1 MTSDEILRTAKSV
14 LDTEIDSLKL
24 VMDNLDKS
32 IADVVHKIKLA
43 NKLVVSGVGKSGIIG
58 RKIAG
63 TFASIGVPSFFMHPD
78 DALHGDLG
86 MVGKGDVCLL
96 LSKSGS
102 TQELVE
108 MLPYLKNRGAII
120 VAITGNMQSY
130 LALNAE
136 YTINS
141 YVEQEGCP
149 LNTAPMASALVALAI
164 GDALAACFMKLT
176 NLTIEQFSR
185 QHPLGQIG
193 RNLTLTV
200 EDIMHKGLNLPLVK
214 IGSSFKEAVIEI
226 TDKGLG
232 CVCIV
237 SKNEQLEGIITD
249 GDVRR
254 VLQQTDRLNDIKAE
268 DIMTK
273 KPISVHKSLLLGE
286 ALALMEN
293 REKQINVL
301 PVIDES
307 NRMLGLIRIHDIV
320 RSRI

>member
-1 MTSDEILRTAKSV
+1 MTPNELLLTAQGV
-14 LDTEIDSLKL
+14 LETEINALKMVL
-24 VMDNLDKS
+24 KNLDES
-32 IADVVHKIKLA
+32 IAEVVHKIKQA

-96 LSKSGS
+96 LSKSGT

-120 VAITGNMQSY
+120 VAITGNKQSY
-130 LALNAE
+130 LGQNSE

-141 YVEQEGCP
+141 YVEHEGCP
-149 LNTAPMASALVALAI
+149 LNTAPMASALAALAI
-164 GDALAACFMKLT
+164 GDALAACYMTLT

-200 EDIMHKGLNLPLVK
+200 EDIMHKGRHLPLVQ

-232 CVCIV
+232 CVCIITG
-237 SKNEQLEGIITD
+237 NEQLEGIITD

-254 VLQQTDRLNDIKAE
+254 VLQQTDRLNEIKAE

-273 KPISVHKSLLLGE
+273 KFVSVHKDILLGE
-286 ALALMEN
+286 ALAIMEN
-293 REKQINVL
+293 RDHQINVL
-301 PVIDES
+301 PVIDEK
-307 NRMLGLIRIHDIV
+307 NKLIGLIRLHDIV